1 MTTDTKLQELII
13 NKLTT
18 SQYDSIEEK
27 DPNQLYLVT
36 DALGFDNTITN
47 CLTHIPQD
55 IKIEISDFSQ
65 GPYYGWINEDLSGYW
80 TDTETPQVGGKL
92 FLPNGQPT
100 DASVFYEDTNATIVS
115 YDPVGNTIEIE
126 YRNLE
131 EGTSITITTPR
142 NSSYDVAGIS
152 EKKLVSK
159 AGSKVW
165 IPYGTTEA
173 YKVGDTDAYGNT
185 VVATSWD
192 GAKFFYAIELQ
203 SDTSQNFSRTDTSKR
218 LVFMELNTSLSGAVN
233 MGSGTSPV
241 NDTLYYRTDN
251 NTIGYYMSDGSF
263 IQTSLPLGVCVA
275 DGTYMFGSINQI
287 FNGFGYIGSTVFALP
302 GVRGLTPNGRNADG
316 SLKNTEFVTDKVI
329 VSPSWNDGQDR
340 SLFLFLSSDNIL
352 RRTYTYNYFVQKNTP
367 SVSTALANW
376 YNPEENIMYA
386 YEQSTNKWNRAE
398 FICVGNYL
406 ITINSNVSYFNPKT
420 TFQAVDR
427 NDTSWLSGLDAPSNR
442 YIDLT
447 LGASGATYT
456 APASGY
462 YYTRLVG
469 TSGNYFYLRNRS
481 ASSIADGGTFGA
493 KAMDVSV
500 RVKKGDEVYL
510 VYNGTISTVE
520 VFRFIYAEGEN

>member
-1 MTTDTKLQELII
+1 MVNLKNINFMSEERFNSLTETSEDELYAVETDWLLD
-13 NKLTT
+13 NK
-18 SQYDSIEEK
+18 
-27 DPNQLYLVT
+27 
-36 DALGFDNTITN
+36 ITN
-47 CLTHIPQD
+47 CLIHIPQD
-55 IKIEISDFSQ
+55 IK
-65 GPYYGWINEDLSGYW
+65 
-80 TDTETPQVGGKL
+80 
-92 FLPNGQPT
+92 
-100 DASVFYEDTNATIVS
+100 
-115 YDPVGNTIEIE
+115 
-126 YRNLE
+126 LE
-131 EGTSITITTPR
+131 LNDGTLT
-142 NSSYDVAGIS
+142 
-152 EKKLVSK
+152 LK
-159 AGSKVW
+159 AGSKVYVPNGAGVFD
-165 IPYGTTEA
+165 IITISADRTETASSMGLTTGSA
-173 YKVGDTDAYGNT
+173 LV
-185 VVATSWD
+185 
-192 GAKFFYAIELQ
+192 
-203 SDTSQNFSRTDTSKR
+203 FSRFDTQDIWAEV
-218 LVFMELNTSLSGAVN
+218 LTE
-233 MGSGTSPV
+233 SGTGTPTNPWTTYYNTNENKVYRYQTNITTPV
-241 NDTLYYRTDN
+241 YQSSFPIAKISFSNG
-251 NTIGYYMSDGSF
+251 TI
-263 IQTSLPLGVCVA
+263 T
-275 DGTYMFGSINQI
+275 SINQI